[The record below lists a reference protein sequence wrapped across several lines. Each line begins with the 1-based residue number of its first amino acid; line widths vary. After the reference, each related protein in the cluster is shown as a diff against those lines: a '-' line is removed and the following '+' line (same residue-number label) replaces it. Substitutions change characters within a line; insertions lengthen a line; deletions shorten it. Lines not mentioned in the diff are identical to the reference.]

1 MKEEQ
6 TFRKVVF
13 LDTMTLHYT
22 RLCLE
27 YAEKNDLQFPADEQT
42 ISILK
47 NHFGRVSEK
56 PLKES
61 LLKGLETIIL
71 LSKNDVQIEYA
82 SVSELE
88 MITGIVEGE
97 ARIKVAQEGIPY
109 RMWSKFPE
117 REIRDRIAAEDS
129 AAIKDRITARA
140 TFNRCGKRERA
151 TLTFLYSNSP
161 QTARWSRAWKERVAM
176 KESTLE
182 SVAPSM
188 PTWETLEDWT
198 RSSIQALLQRV
209 LEEEVTEFLGRTRY
223 ERRSAVDS
231 GPGSRNGHGKR
242 RRLSLMSGT
251 IEVKRPRVRGLEER
265 FESRILPLF
274 LRRTHEVTQL
284 LPELYLHG
292 LSQGDFELAL
302 RGLLGDAA
310 PLSPSSIGRLRAKWE
325 EEFETWQERRL
336 DDRELVYAWA
346 DGLYVK
352 AGLEK
357 DKAALLVVIGAMS
370 DGRKQVLAIR
380 SGHRESTESWL
391 KVLRDLRDRGLC
403 APVLLMADGGLP
415 IWSAAEQ
422 VWPEAAQQRCWN
434 HKIIN
439 VLDDLPKRVQ
449 GKARALLTQIPVAET
464 RKEAETR
471 RDTFAARYRER
482 YPAAVATLER
492 DWQRM
497 VTFYDFP
504 EQHWKHLRTTNPVES
519 PFASVRLRTN
529 AGKRYKRVQ
538 GATALIWR
546 VLMVAEKRFRK
557 LNAPELLAD
566 VFAGDQYQ
574 NGKPIQ
580 REDASSKEGFKKKA
594 A

>member
-1 MKEEQ
+1 
-6 TFRKVVF
+6 
-13 LDTMTLHYT
+13 
-22 RLCLE
+22 
-27 YAEKNDLQFPADEQT
+27 
-42 ISILK
+42 
-47 NHFGRVSEK
+47 
-56 PLKES
+56 
-61 LLKGLETIIL
+61 
-71 LSKNDVQIEYA
+71 
-82 SVSELE
+82 
-88 MITGIVEGE
+88 
-97 ARIKVAQEGIPY
+97 
-109 RMWSKFPE
+109 
-117 REIRDRIAAEDS
+117 
-129 AAIKDRITARA
+129 
-140 TFNRCGKRERA
+140 
-151 TLTFLYSNSP
+151 
-161 QTARWSRAWKERVAM
+161 M
-176 KESTLE
+176 KESMLE
-182 SVAPSM
+182 SVMSSM

-198 RSSIQALLQRV
+198 RSSIQELMQRL
-209 LEEEVTEFLGRTRY
+209 LEEEVTELLGRTRY
-223 ERRSAVDS
+223 QRRSVTDGGS
-231 GPGSRNGHGKR
+231 GSRNGHGKP

-251 IEVKRPRVRGLEER
+251 IEVKRPRVRDLEER

-274 LRRTHEVTQL
+274 LRRTHEVTQM

-310 PLSPSSIGRLRAKWE
+310 PLSPSSIGRLRGKWE

-346 DGLYVK
+346 DGIYVK

-370 DGRKQVLAIR
+370 DGRKEVLAIR

-415 IWSAAEQ
+415 IWSACEQ

-449 GKARALLTQIPVAET
+449 GKARALLTQMPVSET

-471 RDTFAARYRER
+471 RDTFAARYRDR
-482 YPAAVATLER
+482 YPEAVATLER
-492 DWQRM
+492 DWERM

-546 VLMVAEKRFRK
+546 LLMVAESCFRK
-557 LNAPELLAD
+557 LNAYKLLQD
-566 VFAGDQYQ
+566 VYEGKQYKD
-574 NGKPIQ
+574 GKPIEQ
-580 REDASSKEGFKKKA
+580 TPPSTEVSMKEA

>member
-1 MKEEQ
+1 M
-6 TFRKVVF
+6 
-13 LDTMTLHYT
+13 
-22 RLCLE
+22 
-27 YAEKNDLQFPADEQT
+27 
-42 ISILK
+42 
-47 NHFGRVSEK
+47 
-56 PLKES
+56 
-61 LLKGLETIIL
+61 
-71 LSKNDVQIEYA
+71 
-82 SVSELE
+82 
-88 MITGIVEGE
+88 
-97 ARIKVAQEGIPY
+97 
-109 RMWSKFPE
+109 
-117 REIRDRIAAEDS
+117 
-129 AAIKDRITARA
+129 
-140 TFNRCGKRERA
+140 
-151 TLTFLYSNSP
+151 
-161 QTARWSRAWKERVAM
+161 
-176 KESTLE
+176 
-182 SVAPSM
+182 
-188 PTWETLEDWT
+188 
-198 RSSIQALLQRV
+198 
-209 LEEEVTEFLGRTRY
+209 
-223 ERRSAVDS
+223 
-231 GPGSRNGHGKR
+231 
-242 RRLSLMSGT
+242 
-251 IEVKRPRVRGLEER
+251 
-265 FESRILPLF
+265 
-274 LRRTHEVTQL
+274 
-284 LPELYLHG
+284 
-292 LSQGDFELAL
+292 

-346 DGLYVK
+346 DGPIRQGR
-352 AGLEK
+352 AGEGQGGV
-357 DKAALLVVIGAMS
+357 AG
-370 DGRKQVLAIR
+370 GHRCHERRRKQVLAIR

-538 GATALIWR
+538 GGYRTH
-546 VLMVAEKRFRK
+546 
-557 LNAPELLAD
+557 LAGVD
-566 VFAGDQYQ
+566 G
-574 NGKPIQ
+574 
-580 REDASSKEGFKKKA
+580 R
-594 A
+594 